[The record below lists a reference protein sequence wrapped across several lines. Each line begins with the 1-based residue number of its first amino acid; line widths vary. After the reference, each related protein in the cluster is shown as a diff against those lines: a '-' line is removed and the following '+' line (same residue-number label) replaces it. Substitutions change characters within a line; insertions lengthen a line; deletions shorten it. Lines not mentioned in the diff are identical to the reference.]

1 MSNSTLDSESA
12 TTSSLSMLE
21 TELAE
26 DPRIKFNH
34 ETSKIGWHELQKF
47 YAKGMVICV
56 AEGLDLIDVAVG
68 FFKDDKAAVQAW
80 LAGGSVK
87 RADDT
92 QALQWHK
99 TDATVW
105 AVVVAPWVL
114 VQPVSEPS

>member
-1 MSNSTLDSESA
+1 MSDSKTE
-12 TTSSLSMLE
+12 TSSALSMLE
-21 TELAE
+21 AELEE
-26 DPRIKFNH
+26 DPRIKFNR

-47 YAKGMVICV
+47 YAKGMVVCV

-80 LAGGSVK
+80 LEDGSVT
-87 RADDT
+87 RADDA
-92 QALQWHK
+92 QALQWHE

-114 VQPVSEPS
+114 VQPVSEPK